1 MGVIAAVCGGR
12 AARTKVLAPF
22 WAYCGFY
29 LRYAMLIFLKRHGY
43 AVRLLGGG
51 AGVFAPSLGLP
62 VVRVVRKKR
71 GVRISPF
78 FSALH
83 GRTPCKVGVKAI
95 EFWRRKKGG
104 VDWENCGME
113 RSGME
118 QFCPLVR
125 FPAEK
130 KLEIAPLRLFVSDR
144 GRYCP
149 FGQSAKE
156 R

>member
-1 MGVIAAVCGGR
+1 
-12 AARTKVLAPF
+12 
-22 WAYCGFY
+22 
-29 LRYAMLIFLKRHGY
+29 MLIFLKRHGY

-62 VVRVVRKKR
+62 VVRVMRKKR

-130 KLEIAPLRLFVSDR
+130 KLEIAPLRLFVSPAEKKWKLHR
-144 GRYCP
+144 
-149 FGQSAKE
+149 SACSFPLPRKNGNCTAPLV
-156 R
+156 RFRPGALLPIRAIR